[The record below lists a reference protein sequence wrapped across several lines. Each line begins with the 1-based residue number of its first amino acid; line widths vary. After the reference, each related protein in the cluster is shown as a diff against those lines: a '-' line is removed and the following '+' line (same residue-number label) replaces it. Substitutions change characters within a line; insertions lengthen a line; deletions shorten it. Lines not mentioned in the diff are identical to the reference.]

1 MIPSHDTFLLSFHV
15 PLNDL
20 REKFEIQDFES
31 YSSLSSIFLAR
42 FYTRNLK
49 I

>member
-15 PLNDL
+15 NDL